1 MATGMERLHV
11 YLAGPPDADEYRQH
25 ASGLLRRAGHVPID
39 PMRRD
44 FRGRT
49 VGHEEETVVGD
60 LADVDS
66 CDVVC
71 ADFSEPDEGTAME
84 AWYARSV
91 GKPVVAHTGGRAP
104 HPWVVYVASSVHRE
118 LGEAVNALS
127 RIEVRPVA

>member
-1 MATGMERLHV
+1 
-11 YLAGPPDADEYRQH
+11 
-25 ASGLLRRAGHVPID
+25 
-39 PMRRD
+39 MRRD

-49 VGHEEETVVGD
+49 VGHEEEIVVGD

-71 ADFSEPDEGTAME
+71 GDVSEPDEGTAME

-91 GKPVVAHTGGRAP
+91 GKPVVAHTSGRAP

>member
-1 MATGMERLHV
+1 MDGAT
-11 YLAGPPDADEYRQH
+11 GPPDADEYRQH
-25 ASGLLRRAGHVPID
+25 ASELLRRAGHVPIA

-49 VGHEEETVVGD
+49 VGHEEEIVVGD

-66 CDVVC
+66 CDVVL
-71 ADFSEPDEGTAME
+71 ADFSEPGKGTAME

-91 GKPVVAHTGGRAP
+91 GKPVVAHTGG
-104 HPWVVYVASSVHRE
+104 HPWVVYVASSVHRQ

-127 RIEVRPVA
+127 GIEVRPVA